1 VDLPLNWLM
10 KQPGATAAYDERFGD
25 RDERARRVI
34 ALFLRR
40 HRPAAISL
48 AHVGVHEFFP

>member
-1 VDLPLNWLM
+1 M

-25 RDERARRVI
+25 RDERARRVM